1 MINCYNPDL
10 VHYKYLDNPEICGNE
25 DTYKISDNTKH
36 VLNTLLLKSSYVVDF
51 KFDKP

>member
-25 DTYKISDNTKH
+25 DTYKMGDNTKH